1 MAANVTAVRNRIAA
15 AAGEAGRDPAGVTL
29 VAVSKT
35 QPAQAVAEVRLA
47 GVSDFGENYVQ
58 EAVAKQLLVP
68 PTGTVW
74 HFIGQL
80 QANKT
85 RTVAASFDWVHTLDR
100 LRLAARL
107 SDQRPAT
114 MEPLNVCLQVMLEPE
129 PGKGGVAPDALAE
142 LAAAVAGLPRLRLRG
157 LMCIPPETTDETL
170 ARRRFGRLREL
181 RDELNAAG
189 HQLDTLSMGMS
200 GDFVPAILEGA
211 THVRVGTAIFG
222 ARPPIDRTP
231 L

>member
-1 MAANVTAVRNRIAA
+1 MAANVAAVRNRVAA
-15 AAGEAGRDPAGVTL
+15 AAREAGRDPAAGTL

-35 QPAQAVAEVRLA
+35 QSAEAVTAVRLA
-47 GVSDFGENYVQ
+47 GVTDFGENYVQ
-58 EAVAKQLLVP
+58 EAIAKQPLVP
-68 PTGTVW
+68 PGGTVW

-85 RTVAASFDWVHTLDR
+85 RIVAASFDWLHTLDR
-100 LRLAARL
+100 LRLAQRL

-114 MEPLNVCLQVMLEPE
+114 MAPLNVFLQVMLEPE
-129 PGKGGVAPDALAE
+129 PGKGGVAPQALAE
-142 LAAAVAGLPRLRLRG
+142 LAAGVARLPNLRLRG
-157 LMCIPPETTDETL
+157 LMCIPPETSDEAL

-189 HQLDTLSMGMS
+189 HQLDALSMGMS

-222 ARPPIDRTP
+222 ARPSIDRKP